1 MPWKQGEVGVA
12 AVAEAALGGIGSST
26 GDIVVAGPCDA
37 AAPFAAFA
45 ERNFA

>member
-1 MPWKQGEVGVA
+1 MPWKQGEVRV

-26 GDIVVAGPCDA
+26 GDIVAAGPCDA